1 MNRFDAKEGQY
12 YYAPHRRSW
21 GVWKKGKVKDGIS
34 MSDEFISDFSTKIQA
49 EAFVFRMNG
58 WRK

>member
-21 GVWKKGKVKDGIS
+21 GVWKKGKVVDGVS
-34 MSDEFISDFSTKIQA
+34 VNDEFISDFSTKIQA